1 VARRGAERTSDSKSE
16 RTRRRIVR
24 AAAEAFRRHGF
35 ASVTLN
41 DIAGLA
47 GLQAGSLYYH
57 FDSKEEIVEEVLEVG
72 LARSFRGVREA
83 VAALGSS
90 VSPIVKL
97 RAAIVAH
104 LRSLLTESDFA
115 AANLRIFSQLPEP
128 IRTRHLAQQRHY
140 GAYWKELL
148 EEAEAVGAIR
158 SDWNL
163 SLVRML
169 LFGAMNWSVE
179 WFHDDGASPEAVAS
193 ELADIVLE
201 GLTPRSRPVR
211 GR

>member
-1 VARRGAERTSDSKSE
+1 MERPNDSKSE

-35 ASVTLN
+35 ASVTLK

-57 FDSKEEIVEEVLEVG
+57 FDSREEIVEEVLEVG

-83 VAALGSS
+83 VAALGADAPP
-90 VSPIVKL
+90 VVKL
-97 RAAIVAH
+97 RAAIAAH

-128 IRTRHLAQQRHY
+128 IRTRHLVQQRRY
-140 GAYWKELL
+140 GALWKELL
-148 EEAEAVGAIR
+148 REAEVAGAIR
-158 SDWNL
+158 PERNL

-179 WFHDDGASPEAVAS
+179 WYHEAGASPEAIAA
-193 ELADIVLE
+193 ELADMVLE
-201 GLTPRSRPVR
+201 GLRPRPRAGPDPPADR
-211 GR
+211 